1 MEPQATMSSWN
12 TIESDAGV
20 FTELIEKLGVKG
32 AEFEELLS
40 IDADSLKAIGKLY
53 GAIFLFKYRASEFE
67 RTRNSGPLD
76 GEYSSDDPTVFF
88 AQQTIQNACATQAVL
103 SILLNRPDLELGDTL
118 GGFKEFVDSCGQDA
132 ELKGDMISN
141 HDVIREVHNSFSRP
155 SPFVD
160 ESDDRPHDEDSDG
173 LYHFIAYVPVNGV
186 LYELDGLHKNPISH
200 GPCTDEEFPQK
211 LSEVL
216 MRRVQRGPEGE
227 MRFNLVA
234 LTQDKREVY
243 RTLGDSEGLARE
255 EAKRAEWSRENS
267 LRRENF
273 VGLIYDLIKSTS
285 AKMTNEEFENKLHSA
300 RQESRRRIQQYQ
312 KQQKAAS

>member
-1 MEPQATMSSWN
+1 MSSWN

-20 FTELIEKLGVKG
+20 FTELVEKLGVTG
-32 AEFEELLS
+32 VEFEELLS
-40 IDADSLKAIGKLY
+40 IDADSLRAIGKLY

-67 RTRNSGPLD
+67 RTRSSGGPLD
-76 GEYSSDDPTVFF
+76 GEYSTADPTVFF

-103 SILLNRPDLELGDTL
+103 SILLNRPDLALGDTL
-118 GGFKEFVDSCGQDA
+118 ADFKEFVDSCGQDA

-186 LYELDGLHKNPISH
+186 LYELDGLHTSPISH
-200 GPCTDEEFPQK
+200 GPCSDAEFPAK
-211 LSEVL
+211 LSDVL

-243 RTLGDSEGLARE
+243 RNLGDSEGLARE
-255 EAKRAEWSRENS
+255 EAKRAEWARENI

-273 VGLIYDLIKSTS
+273 VGLIYDLIKSTAANMS
-285 AKMTNEEFENKLHSA
+285 SQEFENKLQAA

-312 KQQKAAS
+312 KQKASAT